1 MAIEGETSEVQ
12 VGYQV
17 RRRLCGV
24 IQVKLKL
31 ETVTGLLV
39 RRPLKAQMT
48 IGGADMWPMTLEMQY
63 RCNGHTIS
71 LEAPYIPGSSIKGRM
86 RFIAEHSVGSPFLTT
101 DFRIFQHVRSI
112 TAYRKIYGENNVQ
125 AYQEF
130 LNDIERRCVIDEVF
144 GYASFQLKA
153 LQDADRDLKANGA
166 IARRA
171 ESLFQRIVTP
181 TRLYVDDFYV
191 DESYVCGLRERLGR
205 DPFIYDFLEEK
216 SENRIDRLTSAA
228 DPRDVVR
235 VRAGIPFQGYL
246 KLLVFDVD
254 AEACPGSSVTC
265 VERNVSFVASV
276 LKALEKLGLGAAVS
290 RGYGRVRIE
299 VENVCIAK
307 PPRFDEECI
316 TDIRSLDELRDRA
329 GEIAKRALRN
339 CSGSEG

>member
-1 MAIEGETSEVQ
+1 MDERGELSEVQ
-12 VGYQV
+12 TVYQV
-17 RRRLCGV
+17 IRRLCGV

-31 ETVTGLLV
+31 ETITGLLV

-48 IGGADMWPMTLEMQY
+48 IGGADMWPMTLEMRY
-63 RCNGHTIS
+63 RCGDHTIS

-86 RFIAEHSVGSPFLTT
+86 RFIAEHSVGSSFLTT
-101 DFRIFQHVRSI
+101 DFKIFQHVRSI
-112 TAYRKIYGENNVQ
+112 TAYEKVYGKNNIQ

-130 LNDIERRCVIDEVF
+130 LNDIERRCVIDELF
-144 GYASFQLKA
+144 GYASFQLRA
-153 LQDADRDLKANGA
+153 LQEVDRRLNANGT
-166 IARRA
+166 IAGRA

-191 DESYVCGLRERLGR
+191 DENYVCSLKERLGR
-205 DPFIYDFLEEK
+205 DPFLYDFLEEK

-254 AEACPGSSVTC
+254 AQLCPDGKVNC
-265 VERNVSFVASV
+265 AERNITFIASM

-290 RGYGRVRIE
+290 RGYGRVKIE
-299 VENVCIAK
+299 VERICIAK
-307 PPRFDEECI
+307 PPRFDEDCI
-316 TDIRSLDELRDRA
+316 TGIGSLDELRDKADEVAR
-329 GEIAKRALRN
+329 KALEG